1 MRLREGT
8 SDARVWRHVY
18 GHNEYGLLDA
28 EGKTVVDVGANIGA
42 FTCLAADHGAAR
54 VIAIEP
60 FAPNFEILQ
69 ANAGAYDTVSLLRRA
84 LADDSSQTV
93 TMPSVTE
100 HIEARRVARG
110 LHGVNFAI
118 VQAAGTG
125 SDSVQTISLP
135 EVLAEHELDRVD
147 LLKIDCEG
155 GEWAVFAALD
165 ADTYARIGEICGEYH
180 LYPDYMAVVD
190 GEPTAWLRSRLE
202 REGFAVD
209 LEPHPTDPLLG
220 MFYARRAG
228 IERPACCFTAR
239 ASKRAEARL
248 AGETPDPTADLSP
261 TERLLEAVL
270 TLRSSRDAL
279 KVSAE
284 RQEAEI
290 AELERYVG
298 VLKGVRDRLR
308 RKVAARSQRLV
319 EVRAER
325 DKARTRELNPF
336 DDAWREQVKLELQPR
351 RIALSRKL
359 RKLRRDPAKFF
370 EDSKVPQI
378 VRLRGM
384 LRRGQ
389 GD

>member
-28 EGKTVVDVGANIGA
+28 EDKTVVDVGANIGA
-42 FTCLAADHGAAR
+42 FTCLAADRGASR

-69 ANAGAYDTVSLLRRA
+69 ANAGAYDTVSLVQRA
-84 LADDSSQTV
+84 FAEESSQTV
-93 TMPSVTE
+93 TMPNVTE
-100 HIEARRVARG
+100 HIEARRAVRG
-110 LHGVNFAI
+110 VHGVNFAI

-125 SDSVQTISLP
+125 SDSVQTISLRD
-135 EVLAEHELDRVD
+135 VLAEYELDRVN

-155 GEWAVFAALD
+155 AEWAVFAALD
-165 ADTYARIGEICGEYH
+165 AETYARIGEICGEYH
-180 LYPDYMAVVD
+180 LYPDYMQVVA

-202 REGFAVD
+202 REGFAVE

-220 MFYARRAG
+220 MFYARRGG

-239 ASKRAEARL
+239 ASKHAEARL
-248 AGETPDPTADLSP
+248 AGEASDSTGDLSP
-261 TERLLEAVL
+261 TERLSEAVM

-279 KVSAE
+279 KVHAD
-284 RQEAEI
+284 RQKAEI

-298 VLKGVRDRLR
+298 VLKGVRARLR
-308 RKVAARSQRLV
+308 DKVEARSQRLL
-319 EVRAER
+319 EVRAEQK
-325 DKARTRELNPF
+325 KARTRELNPF
-336 DDAWREQVKLELQPR
+336 DGAWREQLKRELQPR
-351 RIALSRKL
+351 RIELSRKL

-389 GD
+389 A